1 MNTEM
6 TTEMNRLFINLSNHP
21 TKNWSD
27 QQLMSA
33 EEYGE
38 VIDMRFPEV
47 DPDASE
53 IDLDCL
59 ACEVV
64 DRIMLRSRRYE
75 GTADEMT
82 VHVMGEMTLTYR
94 IVELL
99 KDEGV
104 LCLAST
110 TRRNVVEDGNSKT
123 SVFEFRQFRRY

>member
-1 MNTEM
+1 M
-6 TTEMNRLFINLSNHP
+6 TTELTTEVNRLFINLSNHP
-21 TKNWSD
+21 TKYWSD
-27 QQLMSA
+27 QQLMDA

-53 IDLDCL
+53 IDLDCI
-59 ACEVV
+59 ACEIV
-64 DRIMLRSRRYE
+64 DRIMLRSRRY
-75 GTADEMT
+75 GGVADEMT

-99 KDEGV
+99 KEEGV

-110 TRRNVVEDGNSKT
+110 TRRNVVEYDSGKT
-123 SVFEFRQFRRY
+123 SMFEFRQFRRY